1 MDNIK
6 INEKVDKKAIDKWEN
21 KMYHCTKILIQRYKG
36 DVTMSW
42 QLTAD
47 RPIYLQLIEEIELRI
62 VSGMYTVGEKLP
74 GVRDLAAQASV
85 NPNTMQ
91 KALTEL
97 ERQGLVY
104 SQRTAGRFI
113 TEDSKMI
120 QNLKNQL
127 ATDQILDF
135 FKKMNQLGFTKEETI
150 KLMQQLGSKEDAK

>member
-1 MDNIK
+1 MT
-6 INEKVDKKAIDKWEN
+6 WEL
-21 KMYHCTKILIQRYKG
+21 K
-36 DVTMSW
+36 
-42 QLTAD
+42 AD
-47 RPIYLQLIEEIELRI
+47 RPIYIQLIEQIELRI
-62 VSGMYTVGEKLP
+62 VSGMYAAGDKLP
-74 GVRDLAAQASV
+74 PVRDLAAQAAV

-91 KALTEL
+91 KALAEL
-97 ERQGLVY
+97 ERNGLVY

>member
-1 MDNIK
+1 
-6 INEKVDKKAIDKWEN
+6 
-21 KMYHCTKILIQRYKG
+21 
-36 DVTMSW
+36 MSW

-91 KALTEL
+91 K
-97 ERQGLVY
+97 
-104 SQRTAGRFI
+104 FI

>member
-1 MDNIK
+1 
-6 INEKVDKKAIDKWEN
+6 
-21 KMYHCTKILIQRYKG
+21 MYKRQ
-36 DVTMSW
+36 
-42 QLTAD
+42 
-47 RPIYLQLIEEIELRI
+47 
-62 VSGMYTVGEKLP
+62 
-74 GVRDLAAQASV
+74 
-85 NPNTMQ
+85 
-91 KALTEL
+91 EL

>member
-1 MDNIK
+1 M
-6 INEKVDKKAIDKWEN
+6 
-21 KMYHCTKILIQRYKG
+21 
-36 DVTMSW
+36 
-42 QLTAD
+42 
-47 RPIYLQLIEEIELRI
+47 
-62 VSGMYTVGEKLP
+62 
-74 GVRDLAAQASV
+74 RDLEWLGLGWDGEPVYQSRRTQAYAQAF
-85 NPNTMQ
+85 Q
-91 KALTEL
+91 EL

>member
-1 MDNIK
+1 
-6 INEKVDKKAIDKWEN
+6 
-21 KMYHCTKILIQRYKG
+21 
-36 DVTMSW
+36 MSW

-91 KALTEL
+91 
-97 ERQGLVY
+97 RQGLVY